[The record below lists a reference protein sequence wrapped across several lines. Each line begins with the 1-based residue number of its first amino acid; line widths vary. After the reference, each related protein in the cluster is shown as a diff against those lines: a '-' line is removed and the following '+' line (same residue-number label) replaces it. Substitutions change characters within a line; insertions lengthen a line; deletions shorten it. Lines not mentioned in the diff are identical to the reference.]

1 MVSCMRLLASL
12 SFLNFSSAGWLT
24 MLERIFTIVP
34 VFWGPCSALH
44 RPYFDLAHTYAMA
57 QRLRQGKLAGGSGL
71 HCFALHKD
79 GT

>member
-1 MVSCMRLLASL
+1 MARSMGREMSDTCSSSTPPSTSTMVSCMRLLASL

-44 RPYFDLAHTYAMA
+44 RPYIEFAHT
-57 QRLRQGKLAGGSGL
+57 
-71 HCFALHKD
+71 
-79 GT
+79 